1 MEETPRTTEQDLLEM
16 AEQFK
21 ERMAEKEHEHRG
33 MKVSYLESKKL
44 IAQVYGLT
52 RSLQTECDSSICDA
66 ILVEW
71 MISEIRTIFLKPKKT
86 DSMYMDIS
94 LFRVQKVGRMDG
106 ALLDFLPNFQKKL
119 I

>member
-44 IAQVYGLT
+44 IAHVYGLI

-71 MISEIRTIFLKPKKT
+71 MIAEVRTLCS
-86 DSMYMDIS
+86 DY
-94 LFRVQKVGRMDG
+94 LFKAEEDR
-106 ALLDFLPNFQKKL
+106 LDVYGY
-119 I
+119 